1 MGIFSLMCY
10 FRFVI
15 IKYWYGQENEDFQH
29 WNNMLGLEEP
39 PPRNWSG
46 TEKAYFTYREFLIYL
61 DQYRRNQMF
70 EKSKPRTERTLR
82 ADNKPSPPIVEKAAP
97 KIPTMDEFLSKKKT
111 VSSSNPQKK
120 LHAMS

>member
-1 MGIFSLMCY
+1 
-10 FRFVI
+10 
-15 IKYWYGQENEDFQH
+15 
-29 WNNMLGLEEP
+29 MLGLEEP

-70 EKSKPRTERTLR
+70 EKSKPKAEKSLRVDTKASPAVMERM
-82 ADNKPSPPIVEKAAP
+82 PP

-111 VSSSNPQKK
+111 VSSSNPPKK
-120 LHAMS
+120 LNTIVS

>member
-1 MGIFSLMCY
+1 MLLLNTYF

-70 EKSKPRTERTLR
+70 EKSKPKTEKTL
-82 ADNKPSPPIVEKAAP
+82 KVETKTLPAMMERMPP
-97 KIPTMDEFLSKKKT
+97 KIPTMDEFLSKKKM
-111 VSSSNPQKK
+111 VSNPKK
-120 LHAMS
+120 INNIVS